1 MDNRTERYTRAW
13 QNHRIRVPFNLISFL
28 RYFTFRQATF
38 PPSSSFS
45 FFFFFYHFFLAQT
58 TRYPLSFFS
67 FLPFLRVI
75 LASNS
80 NICANVRECTMYPS
94 KRVQWS
100 FYPRRRVNIV
110 PFFRSIDR
118 FARKNALRFFF
129 YAFSLRFSVSLLKEK
144 TSHVPCML
152 VDPSF
157 FRPILYAIRLYFFSF
172 SFKCNAAIIS
182 NLNCGT
188 LFRRVPRKRRVRKRE
203 RKKDNRYLP

>member
-80 NICANVRECTMYPS
+80 NICANVRECTTYPS

-118 FARKNALRFFF
+118 FARKNALRFF
-129 YAFSLRFSVSLLKEK
+129 LRFLFTLLCLVAKRKNAMFHVCSSILRSFDRFCTRSVFIFFPSL
-144 TSHVPCML
+144 
-152 VDPSF
+152 
-157 FRPILYAIRLYFFSF
+157 
-172 SFKCNAAIIS
+172 S
-182 NLNCGT
+182 NVT
-188 LFRRVPRKRRVRKRE
+188 QR
-203 RKKDNRYLP
+203 